1 MLSVY
6 APTKYHDLIQKAVS
20 REDRL
25 HELVRIVDYLDE
37 RPIASAHSILVKQDA
52 IWPLPDWHNLEPP
65 YLLPEEIP
73 FTAETLLG
81 LIFAKLGN
89 YEKTHEYLARPFSG
103 FYRELDII
111 NRLQQGIPVDQSALA
126 AAYTPFD
133 EYRIMHNQAIVH
145 HYSEQLE
152 QEHINKAK
160 YYYLEAL
167 QAAPTDEYR
176 AFTARHFALLL
187 TDTNET
193 ADAARVLEAMLQG
206 SISEE
211 AVAELN
217 YTLCQNWL
225 QAVQVPY
232 DQALL
237 DKLKSRLWRV
247 LETYQ
252 KQDRPLAEA
261 MVLTDAG
268 IIANYEESW
277 SESLGYFNQA
287 IAIFEAQGQ
296 EALAA
301 NAHYRKGTLLYTWA
315 KNGNPQFYRN
325 AAESYQQAAR
335 VFTEQNAPEVY
346 AEIQHHLGIIYA
358 EIPDEV
364 KKKGIWA
371 AVSSS
376 AFQEALRIYRPE
388 EYPYN
393 YAAVCNHY
401 GNALTKYPVAKLAD
415 NYEKALYYYEEAL
428 RIRSAEDFPLERSL
442 TLLNYLEAQWFLGMP
457 EDRFEADRYYEM
469 VRKAEEVLELT
480 NDTELRETAKG
491 HLKKLQQLKTLYV

>member
-1 MLSVY
+1 MLSIY
-6 APTKYHDLIQKAVS
+6 APTKYLEPIQEAIHK
-20 REDRL
+20 EGRL

-37 RPIASAHSILVKQDA
+37 RPVASAHSILVKREA
-52 IWPLPDWHNLEPP
+52 IWPLLDWHNLEPP
-65 YLLPEEIP
+65 YLLPEEVP
-73 FTAETLLG
+73 FTEATLLG
-81 LIFAKLGN
+81 FIFAKLGN
-89 YEKTHEYLARPFSG
+89 YEKTHEYLAQPFSG
-103 FYRELDII
+103 FYRELDVI
-111 NRLQQGIPVDQSALA
+111 NRLQHGISVDQRALA

-145 HYSEQLE
+145 HYGDQTE
-152 QEHINKAK
+152 QEQINKAK

-193 ADAARVLEAMLQG
+193 GDATRVLEAMLQG
-206 SISEE
+206 EISEE
-211 AVAELN
+211 ASAELN

-225 QAVQVPY
+225 QALQVPY

-237 DKLKSRLWRV
+237 DKLKPKLWRV

-252 KQDRPLAEA
+252 KQGRPLAAA
-261 MVLTDAG
+261 MALTDAG

-287 IAIFEAQGQ
+287 VDIFEAHGQ

-301 NAHYRKGTLLYTWA
+301 NIHYRKGTLLYTWA

-335 VFTEQNAPEVY
+335 VFTQQNAPEVY

-358 EIPDEV
+358 EIPDAV

-376 AFQEALRIYRPE
+376 AFQEALRIYTAE
-388 EYPYN
+388 DYPYN

-401 GNALTKYPVAKLAD
+401 GNALTKYPAAKLAD

-428 RIRSAEDFPLERSL
+428 RIRRADQFPLERSL
-442 TLLNYLEAQWFLGMP
+442 TLLNCLEAQWFLGMP
-457 EDRFEADRYYEM
+457 EDRFDAERFAEM

-480 NDTELRETAKG
+480 NDPQLVETAKG